1 MRVKQDYT
9 GSNVNL
15 RIYTKKTD
23 DPFDDDDKIDYFF
36 DNELGGVDE
45 KHKRDGIKYIE
56 SKELSNRAKIR
67 NLTVSCGLLVNGKRV
82 AKTLDEHKVNW
93 PNHYAEIFE
102 QFQIRTFT
110 MPASLQLEVFINGNL
125 MDILNIEVPG
135 EHVKSLT
142 FATQLV

>member
-23 DPFDDDDKIDYFF
+23 DPFDDDNKIDYFF

-45 KHKRDGIKYIE
+45 SKKNID

-67 NLTVSCGLLVNGKRV
+67 NLSVSCGLLVNGKRV